1 MQGLG
6 GCNINSISKR
16 SNNESRTV
24 SKIFITIVKC
34 GIGNSDAEIFFSA
47 IEYTLKLCLP
57 VEIVH
62 SANLQIVKIIEDI
75 SGVSIH
81 GNQTHDFLS
90 HWFVKLTL
98 DHHNEAF
105 QGIDLSLPALL
116 DGVRIRSSLSEGS
129 LAVDNPCTKVDKQG
143 DLGWILLDPV
153 LLWKL

>member
-34 GIGNSDAEIFFSA
+34 GIGNSDSEILLFG
-47 IEYTLKLCLP
+47 IIYTLKLCLP

-62 SANLQIVKIIEDI
+62 SANLQGGKILKDI

-98 DHHNEAF
+98 DHHDKAF
-105 QGIDLSLPALL
+105 QGIDLSGPALL
-116 DGVRIRSSLSEGS
+116 DGVAIRSGLSEG
-129 LAVDNPCTKVDKQG
+129 LLTVDNP
-143 DLGWILLDPV
+143 
-153 LLWKL
+153 

>member
-34 GIGNSDAEIFFSA
+34 GIGNSDAEILLSA

-57 VEIVH
+57 VEIVC
-62 SANLQIVKIIEDI
+62 SANLQGGKILKDI

-90 HWFVKLTL
+90 HWLVKLTL
-98 DHHNEAF
+98 DHHDKAF
-105 QGIDLSLPALL
+105 QGINLSLPALL
-116 DGVRIRSSLSEGS
+116 DGVAIVSSGSEGC
-129 LAVDNPCTKVDKQG
+129 LAVDNP
-143 DLGWILLDPV
+143 
-153 LLWKL
+153 

>member
-34 GIGNSDAEIFFSA
+34 GIGNSDAEILLSA

-62 SANLQIVKIIEDI
+62 SANLQGVKIMEDI

-98 DHHNEAF
+98 DHHDKAF
-105 QGIDLSLPALL
+105 QVLNLGVPSLL
-116 DGVRIRSSLSEGS
+116 DSIGFGTNNFEGS
-129 LAVDNPCTKVDKQG
+129 LALHNP
-143 DLGWILLDPV
+143 
-153 LLWKL
+153 

>member
-34 GIGNSDAEIFFSA
+34 GIGNSDAEILLSA

-57 VEIVH
+57 VEIVY
-62 SANLQIVKIIEDI
+62 SANLQVGKILKDI

-98 DHHNEAF
+98 DHHDEAF
-105 QGIDLSLPALL
+105 QGIDLSAPALL
-116 DGVRIRSSLSEGS
+116 DGVRITSSISES
-129 LAVDNPCTKVDKQG
+129 FLAVDNP
-143 DLGWILLDPV
+143 
-153 LLWKL
+153 